1 MMLQGMQRPCIHV
14 SLLSGTDASLYRWVD
29 NGAEEEGV
37 PTRQVP
43 GEASDLVSLAYQA
56 AQSSRFNIG
65 VGISNQAVV
74 LHEQHMPAG
83 QPVLVFQ
90 FSENASYLCRLMG
103 ANAARMVVHR
113 PLHIDI
119 NFPPPSV
126 HSQPTPL
133 LPNQATHKDLPVA
146 ELEIDPVQLA
156 KLIAVVVRKL
166 QQRGM

>member
-1 MMLQGMQRPCIHV
+1 MLDCPCIHV
-14 SLLSGTDASLYRWVD
+14 SLLPGADPAFFRWVEI
-29 NGAEEEGV
+29 GAEEEGV

-43 GEASDLVSLAYQA
+43 GEASDLAALAYQA

-65 VGISNQAVV
+65 VGISAEAVA

-83 QPVLVFQ
+83 QPVLVFR
-90 FSENASYLCRLMG
+90 FSQAARSNASRLCRLMG

-119 NFPPPSV
+119 DFPPPAV
-126 HSQPTPL
+126 DHQPPL
-133 LPNQATHKDLPVA
+133 VVPQPITTEALPSAASD
-146 ELEIDPVQLA
+146 IDPVQLA
-156 KLIAVVVRKL
+156 KIIALVVQKL